1 MEELKGKVVMVHPT
15 LDHDPMNK
23 QGELG
28 TISHIIQDLDD
39 IYIHFPNGQLGLYSS
54 DALLMLIPGPFIID
68 KLRGEHQDLQPSDL
82 LAILEIYLL
91 QSTGELKYQQEAMRI
106 ALSNSQ
112 LFFATVVCLKDWIDL
127 GLENKR
133 DIESYSKR
141 TR

>member
-1 MEELKGKVVMVHPT
+1 MEELTGKTVMIHPS

-28 TISHIIQDLDD
+28 TISHILLELDE
-39 IYIHFPNGQLGLYSS
+39 IYVQFPNGQLGLYSS

-68 KLRGEHQDLQPSDL
+68 KLRGENQDLQSADL

-91 QSTGELKYQQEAMRI
+91 QSTGEIKYQQEAMRI
-106 ALSNSQ
+106 ALGDAQ
-112 LFFATVVCLKDWIDL
+112 LFFATIVCLKDWIDL

-133 DIESYSKR
+133 DIESHPKM